1 MGEDVNVLPQPE
13 RWFEF
18 GQSSPSKQAEAC
30 QLKDGGCWEI
40 TRQQNESHYQSRPS
54 LKEGEPLKPQTG

>member
-18 GQSSPSKQAEAC
+18 GQSSPSKQAGAC
-30 QLKDGGCWEI
+30 QWKDGGCWEI
-40 TRQQNESHYQSRPS
+40 TRQNENHYQSRPS
-54 LKEGEPLKPQTG
+54 PKEGEPLKPQAR